1 VLGLQTRRTVASR
14 SLAVASTSRTSCSWR
29 VFAETVGG
37 IRTLQCCGM
46 FGATPAVRVRV
57 PVCPS
62 SPYLT
67 ATARSVS
74 VVQQPTGFSFGA
86 AAPAGTPYPSPHC
99 RRGTPSERA
108 LLKPHACFSSQ
119 RRLRSAR
126 RRPPPSAHS
135 SSNNPQALACSG
147 PRPRQANSNNPP
159 PAQADSSE
167 QPRRPPLV
175 AEVPSAHK
183 ALGRLALAQR
193 LARRRPC
200 SARQNQVQLLAG
212 PAAFSLG
219 PGPVRRCSSPGL
231 SRQPAA

>member
-1 VLGLQTRRTVASR
+1 MSSR
-14 SLAVASTSRTSCSWR
+14 SLAVVSTSCALYSWR
-29 VFAETVGG
+29 VFAETVG
-37 IRTLQCCGM
+37 IRTLECCGM

-57 PVCPS
+57 LVRPSS

-108 LLKPHACFSSQ
+108 FLNHACFSSQ
-119 RRLRSAR
+119 RRLRSAH

-135 SSNNPQALACSG
+135 SSSNPQALACSG
-147 PRPRQANSNNPP
+147 PRPRQANSNTRP
-159 PAQADSSE
+159 PAQADSSA

-175 AEVPSAHK
+175 EEVPSAHR

-193 LARRRPC
+193 LARRHLC

-212 PAAFSLG
+212 PPPFSLG

-231 SRQPAA
+231 SRQQAA